1 MQMLEW
7 VAMGVAV
14 WILSSLL
21 LGALWVALC
30 YRGWGR
36 RAGRGRRPGRL
47 PALSAWD
54 AARDVGSV
62 RDVGSMP
69 GPRDEIERPS

>member
-1 MQMLEW
+1 MQVLGW
-7 VAMGVAV
+7 VALGVAG
-14 WILSSLL
+14 WILWSLL

-36 RAGRGRRPGRL
+36 RAGRGRRSGRL
-47 PALSAWD
+47 PGLPVRDVGWD
-54 AARDVGSV
+54 AA

-69 GPRDEIERPS
+69 GPRDEIERS